1 MVLDLYIQ
9 QLKGETLVFLQEL
22 LTGIV
27 EGRIVTLAS
36 APGAPEEARVF
47 ASGAPAEG
55 LRSPPLQLRP
65 SSRAQGSWH
74 ARRGLLAPKV
84 PKPSHG
90 LRS

>member
-36 APGAPEEARVF
+36 APGHPRRLG
-47 ASGAPAEG
+47 S
-55 LRSPPLQLRP
+55 SLQGHP
-65 SSRAQGSWH
+65 
-74 ARRGLLAPKV
+74 PKV
-84 PKPSHG
+84 CGAH
-90 LRS
+90 LCN